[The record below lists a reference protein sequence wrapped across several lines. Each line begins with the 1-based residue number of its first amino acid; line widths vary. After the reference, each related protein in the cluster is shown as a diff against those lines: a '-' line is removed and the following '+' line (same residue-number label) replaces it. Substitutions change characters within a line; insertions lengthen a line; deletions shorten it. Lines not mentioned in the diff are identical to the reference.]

1 MPQKLVWTGPT
12 DARLKRLRRE
22 GHTWDLIAG
31 ELGISR
37 NAAVERG
44 RRIGARLPPP
54 EHRLESAD
62 PDRLPMAAGDP
73 VSWGVITAG
82 TCLAQEP
89 YVYLGIFGLGR
100 SHLAP
105 SGHVPAGSVK
115 AGSVATYSRATGR
128 QMGLLD
134 SENKS

>member
-1 MPQKLVWTGPT
+1 MPQKLVWTAPT

-22 GHTWDLIAG
+22 GHSWDLIAG

-37 NAAVERG
+37 NAAIERG

-54 EHRLESAD
+54 EHRPEPED
-62 PDRLPMAAGDP
+62 PDRPPMAAGDP

-82 TCLAQEP
+82 TCLAREP

-100 SHLAP
+100 SRLA
-105 SGHVPAGSVK
+105 SRASSAGS
-115 AGSVATYSRATGR
+115 ANSVATYSGRAE
-128 QMGLLD
+128 MGLSD
-134 SENKS
+134 SENKP